1 MSERYKLGDIDNEQ
15 FYQLPKALFTNPFY
29 KNLPMSAK
37 VMYALLR
44 DRFNLSRNN
53 GWVDENDD
61 IFFIFAQE
69 ELQEALNISHP
80 TCVKAMKKLVEY
92 DLLDIVRQGLNKPNK
107 LYIKKLKI
115 FTSHGSK
122 KTLLPDVKK
131 VNANKTELS
140 KTELSKTESIDSGS
154 KPSAAPTTKK
164 HKERRFVKPTV
175 EEVRAYC
182 EERQNNVDPE
192 AFIDFYESKG
202 WKVGNQPMKDWK
214 AAVRTWE
221 RRDNKRPQYKT
232 RDERLREND
241 RELER
246 KCKEYDSRNGQ
257 KYYEDFK
264 RLLSK

>member
-140 KTELSKTESIDSGS
+140 KTESIDSGS

-221 RRDNKRPQYKT
+221 RRDNNRPRYKT